1 MINIGNTF
9 ILGDSYSTFEGYI
22 PEGYIA
28 YYKKAGREETD
39 VTLVDQTW
47 WHMLLEE
54 TESTLVR
61 NCSYSGTTI
70 CHTGYNGADCKNISF
85 VARFEKLLSENFFGE
100 NKIDTFLL
108 FGGTNDS
115 WADSPIG
122 ELTWSDWKTEELY
135 SVLPAFCYL
144 IHKIRTNLPETRVVC
159 ILNTELK
166 PVITDNFK
174 IVCEKYGV
182 DIVELND
189 IDKNSG
195 HPTIKG
201 MKQIKDQVLARL
213 SSQI

>member
-9 ILGDSYSTFEGYI
+9 ILGDSYSTFEDHI
-22 PEGYIA
+22 PEGYVA

-39 VTLVDQTW
+39 VTQVTQTW

-85 VARFEKLLSENFFGE
+85 VARFEKLLAENFFAE

-108 FGGTNDS
+108 FGGTNDN

-144 IHKIRTNLPETRVVC
+144 IHKIRTNLPETKVVC
-159 ILNTELK
+159 ILNTNLK
-166 PVITDNFK
+166 SVITDNFK
-174 IVCEKYGV
+174 IVCEKHGV

-201 MKQIKDQVLARL
+201 MSQIKEQLLAHL
-213 SSQI
+213 KGE